1 MHPTAMPR
9 SLLAPLALVGLLV
22 TGCASA
28 PRPPLEPPPSGF
40 GPAEGAESSFSVGAD
55 LRAAPGRFWDDTKL
69 GFGEPRTYLF
79 LGLAGL
85 YAIAQE
91 RGWEDQERA
100 FFEHHTLF
108 SSGTQDG
115 LGALGNGATLY
126 AGALAWYFTAMIQE
140 DAASYEASKT
150 VLSALTVTSA
160 ATLLLKGTLHDG
172 RPNGGSHDFPSG
184 HASLSMAAASSLG
197 ELYGPAVGVPA
208 YTLAGLV
215 GLQRL
220 DTEKHDTGAVVFG
233 WTLGFLVGYTLGAH
247 EAPRILGLQVGL
259 YQDPDSGDLGLT
271 LYGGL

>member
-1 MHPTAMPR
+1 MRSALPRPR
-9 SLLAPLALVGLLV
+9 SPALLALVGLL
-22 TGCASA
+22 TSGCASVT
-28 PRPPLEPPPSGF
+28 RPALEPPAAGF
-40 GPAEGAESSFSVGAD
+40 GPADSAQSAFSVGAD

-69 GFGEPRTYLF
+69 VFGEPRNYLF

-85 YAIAQE
+85 YAFAQE
-91 RGWEDQERA
+91 RGWEQREET

-108 SSGTQDG
+108 SSGMQDL

-126 AGALAWYFTAMIQE
+126 AGTLAWYFTAMAQE
-140 DAASYEASKT
+140 NGASYEASKT

-160 ATLLLKGTLHDG
+160 ATLLLKGTMQDG
-172 RPNGGSHDFPSG
+172 RPNGGAHDFPSG
-184 HASLSMAAASSLG
+184 HASLSMAAASTLG
-197 ELYGPAVGVPA
+197 ELYGPAVGIPA
-208 YTLAGLV
+208 YALSGLV

-233 WTLGFLVGYTLGAH
+233 WTLGFLVGYTLGSH
-247 EAPRILGLQVGL
+247 EAPRILGMNVGL